1 MAKTKRVRT
10 KKDTGELIVTAFSH
24 SELLVTAAAIKL
36 AEKSG
41 FTAPQSAA
49 LKRVFAKIKDAHVW
63 QSQSAKT
70 GGK

>member
-1 MAKTKRVRT
+1 MAKTKKAKT
-10 KKDTGELIVTAFSH
+10 KADTGELVGTAFSH

-49 LKRVFAKIKDAHVW
+49 LKRVFAKIQSAHVW

-70 GGK
+70 SGK